1 MTRSVLV
8 TGGNRGIGLA
18 FARALAEAG
27 GKVAITYRTG
37 EPPAGMF
44 GVRCDVTDSSSVQRA
59 VEEVAAQ
66 QGPVQVLVNNA
77 GITKDG
83 LFLGLDEE
91 EFVSVVDTNFLG
103 AMRVTKAVVPDMVK
117 ARWGRI
123 IFIGSAVGMWG
134 SPGVTNYASS
144 KSALVGL
151 ARSLAWELGKR
162 NITANIV
169 TPGVIETELIA
180 HVGEQAR
187 AHATANTPMRRPGRL
202 EELTPAVLF
211 LASEGASY
219 ITGAMLPVSG
229 GVAMGH

>member
-8 TGGNRGIGLA
+8 TGGTRGIGLA
-18 FARALAEAG
+18 IARAFAEAG
-27 GKVAITYRTG
+27 DKVAITYRSG
-37 EPPAGMF
+37 EPPAGLF
-44 GVRCDVTDSSSVQRA
+44 GVRCDVTDSSSVKRA